1 MIEKY
6 ILSNSGT
13 KDDAQ
18 DVFQNALV
26 VLYSNTQKPSFE
38 LTSSIS
44 TYIFSISKNLWLKE
58 LRRKKNDSDKPLSE
72 NIIQEEGD
80 FPQKEAL
87 ISKVEKALNALSENC
102 KRLIELYHYQNF
114 SWKEIVV
121 KMNYKN
127 EHAARNQKY
136 KCLKKLKDKLI

>member
-1 MIEKY
+1 MIENY

-18 DVFQNALV
+18 DIFQNALV
-26 VLYSNTQKPSFE
+26 ALYSNTQKPSFE

-58 LRRKKNDSDKPLSE
+58 LRRKKNDSDEPLSE

-87 ISKVEKALNALSENC
+87 ISKVEKALNSLSENC
-102 KRLIELYHYQNF
+102 KRLIELYPVSYTHLTLPTT
-114 SWKEIVV
+114 SRV
-121 KMNYKN
+121 
-127 EHAARNQKY
+127 
-136 KCLKKLKDKLI
+136 